1 MTVTNKQWT
10 LATLDLAVLFA
21 ALFAFG
27 GHYRGRPILFLPLG
41 LWLSLRREPE
51 QKQIRPWIA
60 ALGWVF
66 VGLSVLALIA
76 VVIAVAAGQS

>member
-1 MTVTNKQWT
+1 MTITNKQWT
-10 LATLDLAVLFA
+10 LASLGLAILFA

-27 GHYRGRPILFLPLG
+27 GHYRAVLVLFAPLG

-60 ALGWVF
+60 VLGWVF
-66 VGLSVLALIA
+66 VGFSILALIA
-76 VVIAVAAGQS
+76 AVIAVAAG